1 MIKKWKLPPPLFN
14 DYVSGGYMMWAM
26 YPEYKVF
33 IDSRGKPY
41 DITHVWDDYKEL
53 MENPTKENIR
63 KMTFPVSLSRGF
75 DQPGLYGNHSRDSRQ
90 CGR

>member
-1 MIKKWKLPPPLFN
+1 MIKKLKLPPPLFN

-41 DITHVWDDYKEL
+41 DMTHVWEDYNEL
-53 MENPTKENIR
+53 MANPTKEN
-63 KMTFPVSLSRGF
+63 
-75 DQPGLYGNHSRDSRQ
+75 HSENDVPDILFAWL
-90 CGR
+90 